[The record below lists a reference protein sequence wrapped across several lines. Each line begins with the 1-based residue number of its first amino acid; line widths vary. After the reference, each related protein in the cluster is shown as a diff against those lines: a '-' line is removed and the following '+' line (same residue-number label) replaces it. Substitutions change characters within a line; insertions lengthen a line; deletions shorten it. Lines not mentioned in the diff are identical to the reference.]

1 LIPGT
6 SFLGIDKRT
15 SSDGIKARKR
25 RERQQELDDI
35 NDDDVKRDLAERE
48 HIAKLYRTNAITIIE
63 P

>member
-35 NDDDVKRDLAERE
+35 NDDDVKRDLAETE